1 MFHNIESV
9 KYHKVLED
17 NQTWKGILQFTMAQ
31 KNCLLCNISHM
42 MQKKARIVKTMLI
55 NLFYKEMKH

>member
-17 NQTWKGILQFTMAQ
+17 NQTWKGILQFTMA
-31 KNCLLCNISHM
+31 
-42 MQKKARIVKTMLI
+42 
-55 NLFYKEMKH
+55 